1 MWEYRLQNIRLRF
14 TPERGYIMFFNTKK
28 KYKKRLTAIVLM
40 LCMLLLVGCGTESV
54 EEASEAPQEKKG
66 ISVGM
71 SFDSFIIER
80 WRRDCD
86 VFVSKISEYD
96 SNADITVYS
105 ANGDIETQKQQ
116 IRYLIEK
123 KVDVLVIVCIDS
135 ESLSDVCSEAKS
147 AGIPIIAYDR
157 LIKNSNVDL
166 YISFDNEKVGTLMA
180 EALVEDGLPKKKVLM
195 LSGPTED
202 NNVSMVEKGFR
213 DVMNDNSINI
223 VDCVPTPGWKAEY
236 ASEYISAHLT
246 ELGDIDA
253 IMCGNDNIATT
264 IIRTLSEARLAG
276 KIKIVGQDA
285 DLEACQ
291 RIVEGTQ
298 VMTVYK
304 PVEKLAQAAADYA
317 IQLAE
322 NKSITGV
329 SDTINDGT
337 YDVPYICLDPI
348 AVTKDNIDET
358 VIDSGF
364 HLKDDVYLNV
374 PDEK

>member
-1 MWEYRLQNIRLRF
+1 MTIQRGIDMKALYRKSLLRRAF
-14 TPERGYIMFFNTKK
+14 I
-28 KYKKRLTAIVLM
+28 
-40 LCMLLLVGCGTESV
+40 LLLVCMICFTACTSEGEQDPEKEK
-54 EEASEAPQEKKG
+54 EEKTG
-66 ISVGM
+66 IKIGM
-71 SFDSFIIER
+71 SVDSFIIER

-86 VFVSKISEYD
+86 VFVSKVKEYD
-96 SNADITVYS
+96 SNADVLVQN
-105 ANGDIETQKQQ
+105 ANGDIETQKSQ

-135 ESLSDVCSEAKS
+135 ESLNDVCYEAKT

-166 YISFDNEKVGTLMA
+166 YISFDNEKVGTLMG
-180 EALVEDGLPKKKVLM
+180 EALIEEGLPNRRVLM

-202 NNVSMVEKGFR
+202 NNVLMVEKGFK
-213 DVMNDNSINI
+213 DVMKQHGIMI
-223 VDCVPTPGWKAEY
+223 KDCVHAAGWRAEES
-236 ASEYISAHLT
+236 ASYVSQHLT
-246 ELGDIDA
+246 ELSDVDA

-264 IIRTLSEARLAG
+264 TIRTLAEARMAG

-304 PVEKLAQAAADYA
+304 PVEKLAQAAAEYA
-317 IQLAE
+317 IQLSE
-322 NKSITGV
+322 NKTLTGV
-329 SDTINDGT
+329 NDTIFDGT
-337 YDVPYICLDPI
+337 YNVPYIYLDPI

-364 HLKDDVYLNV
+364 HLREDVYMNV
-374 PDEK
+374 PDED

>member
-1 MWEYRLQNIRLRF
+1 MKFYSIKR
-14 TPERGYIMFFNTKK
+14 KK
-28 KYKKRLTAIVLM
+28 SGKLTAFILII
-40 LCMLLLVGCGTESV
+40 CMLFLTGCTSGGNEETSESTE
-54 EEASEAPQEKKG
+54 EKTG
-66 ISVGM
+66 IKIGM

-86 VFVSKISEYD
+86 VFVAKIKEYD
-96 SNADITVYS
+96 SNADVNVQN
-105 ANGDIETQKQQ
+105 ANGDIETQKSQ
-116 IRYLIEK
+116 IRYLIDK

-135 ESLSDVCSEAKS
+135 ESLSDVCAEAKS

-157 LIKNSNVDL
+157 LIKNADVDL
-166 YISFDNEKVGTLMA
+166 YISFDNEMVGSLMG
-180 EALVEDGLPKKKVLM
+180 EALVSEGLPNKRVLM
-195 LSGPTED
+195 LSGPNED
-202 NNVSMVEKGFR
+202 NNVSMVESGFR
-213 DVMNDNSINI
+213 SVMDKNGIEI
-223 VDCVPTPGWKAEY
+223 VDCVHAPGWKAESS
-236 ASEYISAHLT
+236 AEYVNAHLT
-246 ELGDIDA
+246 ELGNVDG

-264 IIRTLSEARLAG
+264 IIRTLAEARLAG

-304 PVEKLAQAAADYA
+304 PVEKLAQAAADFA

-329 SDTINDGT
+329 TDTINDGI
-337 YDVPYICLDPI
+337 YEVPYYYLEPI
-348 AVTKDNIDET
+348 AVNKDNIDET

-364 HLKDDVYLNV
+364 HLKDDVYMNV
-374 PDEK
+374 PNDN

>member
-1 MWEYRLQNIRLRF
+1 MRF
-14 TPERGYIMFFNTKK
+14 FSRKK
-28 KYKKRLTAIVLM
+28 KYKQRLTAILLM
-40 LCMLLLVGCGTESV
+40 LCMLLMVGCGTESV
-54 EEASEAPQEKKG
+54 EEASEAPQEKTG

-86 VFVSKISEYD
+86 VFVSKINEYD

-135 ESLSDVCSEAKS
+135 ESLTEVCNEAKS

-166 YISFDNEKVGTLMA
+166 YISFDNEKVGTLMG

-195 LSGPTED
+195 LSGPNED
-202 NNVSMVEKGFR
+202 NNVSMVETGFR
-213 DVMNDNSINI
+213 DVMDRNNIEI
-223 VDCVPTPGWKAEY
+223 VDCIHAPGWKAE
-236 ASEYISAHLT
+236 AAAEYINTHIT
-246 ELGDIDA
+246 EIGNVDA

-317 IQLAE
+317 IRLAE
-322 NKSITGV
+322 RKEITDV
-329 SDTINDGT
+329 TDTINDGT
-337 YDVPYICLDPI
+337 YDVPYIYLEPI

-374 PDEK
+374 PEEK

>member
-1 MWEYRLQNIRLRF
+1 MNLGKW
-14 TPERGYIMFFNTKK
+14 
-28 KYKKRLTAIVLM
+28 KYGLKRKLTAI
-40 LCMLLLVGCGTESV
+40 LLVMCIFVLTSCSSEGVQESSESV
-54 EEASEAPQEKKG
+54 EEPTG
-66 ISVGM
+66 IKIGM

-86 VFVSKISEYD
+86 VFVAKIKEYD
-96 SNADITVYS
+96 SNADVNVQN
-105 ANGDIETQKQQ
+105 ANGDIETQKAQ

-123 KVDVLVIVCIDS
+123 KYDVIVIVCIDS
-135 ESLSDVCSEAKS
+135 DSLSDVCEEAKS
-147 AGIPIIAYDR
+147 AGISIIAYDR
-157 LIKNSNVDL
+157 LIKNANVDL
-166 YISFDNEKVGTLMA
+166 YISFDNEKVGTLMG
-180 EALVEDGLPKKKVLM
+180 EALVKDGLPKKKVLM
-195 LSGPTED
+195 LSGPNED
-202 NNVSMVEKGFR
+202 NNVSMVESGFKS
-213 DVMNDNSINI
+213 VMEENNITI
-223 VDCVPTPGWKAEY
+223 VDCVHAPGWKAE
-236 ASEYISAHLT
+236 AAAEYINAHLT
-246 ELGDIDA
+246 ELGNVDA

-317 IQLAE
+317 VQLAE
-322 NKSITGV
+322 NKKITGV
-329 SDTINDGT
+329 TDTINDGT
-337 YDVPYICLDPI
+337 YDVPYIYLEPI

-374 PDEK
+374 PDGK

>member
-1 MWEYRLQNIRLRF
+1 MKILFKKSILRRAVAF
-14 TPERGYIMFFNTKK
+14 LLVCLIC
-28 KYKKRLTAIVLM
+28 LTA
-40 LCMLLLVGCGTESV
+40 CKS
-54 EEASEAPQEKKG
+54 EEEQEQGQIPEDKSG
-66 ISVGM
+66 IKIGM

-86 VFVSKISEYD
+86 VFVSKIKEYD
-96 SNADITVYS
+96 SNADVLVQN
-105 ANGDIETQKQQ
+105 ANGDIETQKSQ

-135 ESLSDVCSEAKS
+135 ESLNDVCYEAKS

-166 YISFDNEKVGTLMA
+166 YISFDNEMVGTLMGN
-180 EALVEDGLPKKKVLM
+180 ALVEDGLPNRNVLM

-202 NNVSMVEKGFR
+202 NNVSMVETGFR
-213 DVMNDNSINI
+213 KVMEQNNI
-223 VDCVPTPGWKAEY
+223 RIKDCVHAAGWKAE
-236 ASEYISAHLT
+236 ISAEYVNQHLT
-246 ELGDIDA
+246 DLSDVDA

-264 IIRTLSEARLAG
+264 IIRTLAEARMAG

-304 PVEKLAQAAADYA
+304 PVEKLAQAAAEYA

-322 NKSITGV
+322 KKPLTDVTN
-329 SDTINDGT
+329 TIFDGT
-337 YDVPYICLDPI
+337 YDVPYFYLEPI

-358 VIDSGF
+358 IIDSGF
-364 HLKDDVYLNV
+364 HLKEDVYLNV
-374 PDEK
+374 RED